1 LKESSKLSNSSL
13 HHSPQIISQ
22 QNSILNK
29 TNHQNSNS
37 TDLNVHLNDSIIK
50 ECNTLIENF
59 NNPYLKALFNYILNG
74 DDSIEKILVCIIFR
88 AKKNYPFLGII
99 KLFYFSVI
107 ELFHFR
113 IELL

>member
-13 HHSPQIISQ
+13 HHSPQIQ

-29 TNHQNSNS
+29 TNHQTSNS

-74 DDSIEKILVCIIFR
+74 DDSIEKILVCNF
-88 AKKNYPFLGII
+88 
-99 KLFYFSVI
+99 
-107 ELFHFR
+107 
-113 IELL
+113 